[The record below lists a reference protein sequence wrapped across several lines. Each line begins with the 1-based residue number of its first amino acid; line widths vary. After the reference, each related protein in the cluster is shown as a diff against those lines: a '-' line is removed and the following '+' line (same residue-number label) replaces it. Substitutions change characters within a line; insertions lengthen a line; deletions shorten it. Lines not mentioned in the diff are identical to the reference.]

1 MTIVVDASVLVASLV
16 DVRHEGLWAR
26 ESTRRATLISP
37 QLIYVESASGLR
49 RMELAG
55 EISNSVATSAM
66 HDMFAVEIELRPFG
80 PSAQR
85 IWELRHNLT
94 CYDAW
99 YVALAESLNCPLLT
113 LDRRIARV
121 NGLNCEVLTAPD
133 DPVRRSW

>member
-16 DVRHEGLWAR
+16 DFRHEGLWAR
-26 ESTRRATLISP
+26 ECTRRATLISP
-37 QLIYVESASGLR
+37 QLIYIESASGLR

-55 EISNSVATSAM
+55 EISNSAATSAM
-66 HDMFAVEIELRPFG
+66 YDMFAVEIELHPFA

-85 IWELRHNLT
+85 VWELRHNLT

-99 YVALAESLNCPLLT
+99 YVALAESLDCPLLT

-121 NGLNCEVLTAPD
+121 KGLNCEVLTAPD
-133 DPVRRSW
+133 ASVRRNW

>member
-1 MTIVVDASVLVASLV
+1 MNIVVDASVLVASLV
-16 DVRHEGLWAR
+16 DARHEGLWAR

-55 EISNSVATSAM
+55 EISTLVATSALYE
-66 HDMFAVEIELRPFG
+66 MFAVEIELRPFG

-113 LDRRIARV
+113 LDRRITRV

-133 DPVRRSW
+133 NLVRRSR

>member
-1 MTIVVDASVLVASLV
+1 MNIVVDASVLVASLV
-16 DVRHEGLWAR
+16 DVRHEGHWAR

-55 EISNSVATSAM
+55 EISTFVATSALYE
-66 HDMFAVEIELRPFG
+66 MFAVEIELCPFG

-113 LDRRIARV
+113 LDRRIARFD
-121 NGLNCEVLTAPD
+121 GLNCEVLTASDSTP
-133 DPVRRSW
+133 